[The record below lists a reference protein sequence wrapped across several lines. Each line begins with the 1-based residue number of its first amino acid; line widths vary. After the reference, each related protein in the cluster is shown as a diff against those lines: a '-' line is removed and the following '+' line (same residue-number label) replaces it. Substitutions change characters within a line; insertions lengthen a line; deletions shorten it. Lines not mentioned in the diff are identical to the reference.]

1 MISGLDPTKVDW
13 NNPSVVYLI
22 KYFETAT
29 KARDEEIDQLKKQ
42 IAQLIEEN
50 DQSEKQIAQLIEEN
64 DQLKRRIK
72 GGNASKGTTGNKRS
86 YNVRKFKGYP
96 RTAKSSKKTKNRSS
110 HRRPEPK
117 IGVERD
123 ADQTQCPQC
132 GCALSDP
139 IEIYNRVSEDLIDF
153 KWTATRWT
161 VTRRYCKNCD
171 KQRTPTL
178 DGVRPKE
185 HFGVAIMAQAATM
198 RCMNISFGKIKYLMA
213 MFYGVDISKATLNHF
228 CDVVGNAFESLY
240 EDLKK
245 GMHGNTA
252 VYGDETGWYVN
263 GDRYWVWVFV
273 GKDQAVF
280 VIDKSRKR
288 KVALSILEEFDGI
301 VVSDSFGAWNH
312 IGGMQQKCLLHYFR
326 DMYRTKEKNTGPEFS
341 RFFSTLYHILKDAI
355 GRKKGHNNRNSKK
368 ECIKRIKKLKARV
381 RRLVDK
387 KYDCKDCKRYVK
399 RLKREIDSLFTFI
412 LYDVQYHNNISERML
427 RAFAEARKVLYGSR
441 TKKGADRTAIMM
453 SVHAT
458 CNMRGIN
465 FYDFAQECLAGKTT
479 VIPEKSAVQ
488 TVVCASTA

>member
-1 MISGLDPTKVDW
+1 MSDHLLSGTLSLANAVHKHTKS
-13 NNPSVVYLI
+13 P
-22 KYFETAT
+22 KTF
-29 KARDEEIDQLKKQ
+29 KK
-42 IAQLIEEN
+42 
-50 DQSEKQIAQLIEEN
+50 S
-64 DQLKRRIK
+64 
-72 GGNASKGTTGNKRS
+72 T
-86 YNVRKFKGYP
+86 
-96 RTAKSSKKTKNRSS
+96 
-110 HRRPEPK
+110 HR
-117 IGVERD
+117 
-123 ADQTQCPQC
+123 
-132 GCALSDP
+132 
-139 IEIYNRVSEDLIDF
+139 
-153 KWTATRWT
+153 
-161 VTRRYCKNCD
+161 
-171 KQRTPTL
+171 
-178 DGVRPKE
+178 
-185 HFGVAIMAQAATM
+185 
-198 RCMNISFGKIKYLMA
+198 
-213 MFYGVDISKATLNHF
+213 
-228 CDVVGNAFESLY
+228 Y
-240 EDLKK
+240 EDLKT

-301 VVSDSFGAWNH
+301 VVSDSFGAWNC

-326 DMYRTKEKNTGPEFS
+326 DMYRTKEKNTSPEFS

-368 ECIKRIKKLKARV
+368 ECIRRMEKLKARV
-381 RRLVDK
+381 RRLMGK

-412 LYDVQYHNNISERML
+412 LYDVQYRNNISERML

-453 SVHAT
+453 SVYAT

-488 TVVCASTA
+488 TAVLCISCLIVLHCRIKFWELHALWQQKSCSITVSALMQGMIL